1 MSNVKRL
8 LILGIAAGLAFSVV
22 GNTAAGFNLGKVL
35 NKVGVSTTES
45 SEEPLYEGEPADGTR
60 ENGMVYNAEVHGW
73 YDEKTGALLSRN
85 DAEARRMPAPPGPT
99 TAKCDLIYGIV
110 KAGREDLEVR
120 LENNLLIL
128 KTRGSLWDGGTGEK
142 GEISIILPE
151 ECKKGVVYKP
161 KADHYFTFDKPNR
174 DGPVTLVRHEGYVI
188 GFDTVSYTHLTLP
201 TN

>member
-8 LILGIAAGLAFSVV
+8 LGIAAGLAFSVM

-188 GFDTVSYTHLTLP
+188 GFDTER
-201 TN
+201 

>member
-1 MSNVKRL
+1 MSNVRRL

-161 KADHYFTFDKPNR
+161 KVDHYFTFDKPNR

-188 GFDTVSYTHLTLP
+188 GFDTER
-201 TN
+201 

>member
-22 GNTAAGFNLGKVL
+22 GNTDAGFNLGKVL

-174 DGPVTLVRHEGYVI
+174 DGPVTLVRHEGCVI
-188 GFDTVSYTHLTLP
+188 GFDTER
-201 TN
+201 

>member
-1 MSNVKRL
+1 MSIVKRL
-8 LILGIAAGLAFSVV
+8 LIIGIAAGLAFSVV

-151 ECKKGVVYKP
+151 ECNNGVVYRP
-161 KADHYFTFDKPNR
+161 KADHYFTFDKPNK

-188 GFDTVSYTHLTLP
+188 GFDTER
-201 TN
+201 

>member
-1 MSNVKRL
+1 MGGVNMSNVKRL

-188 GFDTVSYTHLTLP
+188 GFDTER
-201 TN
+201 

>member
-1 MSNVKRL
+1 MSNVRRL

-22 GNTAAGFNLGKVL
+22 ENTAAGFNLGKVL

-60 ENGMVYNAEVHGW
+60 ENCMVYNAEVHGW

-188 GFDTVSYTHLTLP
+188 GFDTER
-201 TN
+201 

>member
-1 MSNVKRL
+1 MSNVRRL

-85 DAEARRMPAPPGPT
+85 DAEARRMAAPPGPT

-188 GFDTVSYTHLTLP
+188 GFDTER
-201 TN
+201 

>member
-1 MSNVKRL
+1 MSNVRRL

-110 KAGREDLEVR
+110 KAGREELEVR

-188 GFDTVSYTHLTLP
+188 GFDTER
-201 TN
+201 

>member
-8 LILGIAAGLAFSVV
+8 LILGIAAGLAFSVM

-161 KADHYFTFDKPNR
+161 KADHYFTFDKLNR

-188 GFDTVSYTHLTLP
+188 GFDTER
-201 TN
+201 

>member
-73 YDEKTGALLSRN
+73 YDEKTAALLSRN

-151 ECKKGVVYKP
+151 ECKIGVVYKP

-188 GFDTVSYTHLTLP
+188 GFDTER
-201 TN
+201 

>member
-73 YDEKTGALLSRN
+73 YDEKTGVLLSRN

-174 DGPVTLVRHEGYVI
+174 DGLVTLVRHEGYVI
-188 GFDTVSYTHLTLP
+188 GFDTER
-201 TN
+201 

>member
-8 LILGIAAGLAFSVV
+8 LILGIAAGLAFSVM

-110 KAGREDLEVR
+110 KAGREDVEVR

-188 GFDTVSYTHLTLP
+188 GFDTER
-201 TN
+201 

>member
-188 GFDTVSYTHLTLP
+188 SFDTER
-201 TN
+201 

>member
-8 LILGIAAGLAFSVV
+8 LILGIAAGLAFSGM

-174 DGPVTLVRHEGYVI
+174 DGSVTLVRHEGYVI
-188 GFDTVSYTHLTLP
+188 GFDTER
-201 TN
+201 

>member
-35 NKVGVSTTES
+35 NKVGISTTES

-128 KTRGSLWDGGTGEK
+128 KTRGFLWDGGTGEK

-188 GFDTVSYTHLTLP
+188 GFDTER
-201 TN
+201 

>member
-1 MSNVKRL
+1 MSSVKRL
-8 LILGIAAGLAFSVV
+8 LILGIAAGLAFSVM

-188 GFDTVSYTHLTLP
+188 GFDTER
-201 TN
+201 

>member
-8 LILGIAAGLAFSVV
+8 LILGIAAGLAFSVM

-110 KAGREDLEVR
+110 KAGREDLEGR

-188 GFDTVSYTHLTLP
+188 GFDTER
-201 TN
+201 

>member
-8 LILGIAAGLAFSVV
+8 LILGIAAGLAFSVM

-174 DGPVTLVRHEGYVI
+174 EGPVTLVRHEGYVI
-188 GFDTVSYTHLTLP
+188 GFDTER
-201 TN
+201 

>member
-35 NKVGVSTTES
+35 NKVGVSTTEA

-188 GFDTVSYTHLTLP
+188 GFDTER
-201 TN
+201 

>member
-8 LILGIAAGLAFSVV
+8 LILGIAAGLAFSFV
-22 GNTAAGFNLGKVL
+22 GNTAAGFTLGKVL

-174 DGPVTLVRHEGYVI
+174 DGPVTLVRHEVYVI
-188 GFDTVSYTHLTLP
+188 GFDTER
-201 TN
+201 

>member
-73 YDEKTGALLSRN
+73 YDEKTAALLSRN

-188 GFDTVSYTHLTLP
+188 GFDTER
-201 TN
+201 

>member
-8 LILGIAAGLAFSVV
+8 LILGIAAGLAFSVM

-120 LENNLLIL
+120 VENNLLIL

-188 GFDTVSYTHLTLP
+188 GFDTER
-201 TN
+201 

>member
-8 LILGIAAGLAFSVV
+8 LILGIAAGLAFSVM

-45 SEEPLYEGEPADGTR
+45 SDEPLYEGEPADGTR

-188 GFDTVSYTHLTLP
+188 GFDTER
-201 TN
+201 

>member
-8 LILGIAAGLAFSVV
+8 LILGIAAGLAFSVM

-35 NKVGVSTTES
+35 NKVGVSTMES

-174 DGPVTLVRHEGYVI
+174 DGSVTLVRHEGYVI
-188 GFDTVSYTHLTLP
+188 GFDTER
-201 TN
+201 

>member
-8 LILGIAAGLAFSVV
+8 LILGIAAGLAFSVM

-73 YDEKTGALLSRN
+73 YDAKTGALLSRN

-188 GFDTVSYTHLTLP
+188 GFDTER
-201 TN
+201 

>member
-128 KTRGSLWDGGTGEK
+128 KTRGSLWDGGTDEK

-188 GFDTVSYTHLTLP
+188 GFDTER
-201 TN
+201 

>member
-8 LILGIAAGLAFSVV
+8 LILGIAAGLAFSVM

-45 SEEPLYEGEPADGTR
+45 SEAPLYEGEPADGTR

-188 GFDTVSYTHLTLP
+188 GFDTER
-201 TN
+201 

>member
-8 LILGIAAGLAFSVV
+8 LILGIAAGLAFSVM

-60 ENGMVYNAEVHGW
+60 ENGMVYHAEVHGW

-188 GFDTVSYTHLTLP
+188 GFDTER
-201 TN
+201 

>member
-8 LILGIAAGLAFSVV
+8 LILGIAAGLAFSGV

-188 GFDTVSYTHLTLP
+188 GFDTER
-201 TN
+201 

>member
-8 LILGIAAGLAFSVV
+8 LILGIAAGLAFSVM

-35 NKVGVSTTES
+35 NRVGVSTTES

-161 KADHYFTFDKPNR
+161 KADHYFTFDKPNK

-188 GFDTVSYTHLTLP
+188 GFDTER
-201 TN
+201 

>member
-1 MSNVKRL
+1 MSNVRRL

-85 DAEARRMPAPPGPT
+85 DAEAHRMPAPPGPT

-188 GFDTVSYTHLTLP
+188 GFDTER
-201 TN
+201 

>member
-8 LILGIAAGLAFSVV
+8 LILGIAAGLAFSVM

-151 ECKKGVVYKP
+151 GCQKGVVYKP

-188 GFDTVSYTHLTLP
+188 GFDTER
-201 TN
+201 

>member
-60 ENGMVYNAEVHGW
+60 ENGIVYNAEVHGW

-188 GFDTVSYTHLTLP
+188 GFDTER
-201 TN
+201 

>member
-1 MSNVKRL
+1 MEGVNMSNVKRL
-8 LILGIAAGLAFSVV
+8 LILGIAAGLAFSVM

-188 GFDTVSYTHLTLP
+188 GFDTER
-201 TN
+201 

>member
-8 LILGIAAGLAFSVV
+8 LILGIAAGLAFSVM

-110 KAGREDLEVR
+110 KAGQEDLEVR

-188 GFDTVSYTHLTLP
+188 GFDTER
-201 TN
+201 

>member
-128 KTRGSLWDGGTGEK
+128 KTRGSLWDGGTWQK
-142 GEISIILPE
+142 REISIILPE

-188 GFDTVSYTHLTLP
+188 GFDTER
-201 TN
+201 

>member
-1 MSNVKRL
+1 MSNVRRL

-85 DAEARRMPAPPGPT
+85 DAEARRMPALPGPT

-174 DGPVTLVRHEGYVI
+174 DDPVTLVRHEGYVI
-188 GFDTVSYTHLTLP
+188 GFDTER
-201 TN
+201 

>member
-1 MSNVKRL
+1 MSNVRRL

-120 LENNLLIL
+120 LENNLLVL

-174 DGPVTLVRHEGYVI
+174 DGPVNLVRHEGYVI
-188 GFDTVSYTHLTLP
+188 GFDTER
-201 TN
+201 

>member
-1 MSNVKRL
+1 MSNVRRL

-110 KAGREDLEVR
+110 KAGREDLEVP

-188 GFDTVSYTHLTLP
+188 GFDTER
-201 TN
+201 